1 MKTAL
6 YARVSTAKGEQ
17 DPEVQLAELR
27 AWARRLGHEVVAEH
41 ADRVSGTKGADDRPA
56 LADALRG
63 AHERRYDVLLVWA
76 LDRVSRGGISATADI
91 LARLRRSGVA
101 VKSLKEEWLDTS
113 APGIGELLTAVF
125 AWVAQ
130 QERERIRERVVA
142 GLDRAKRRGVRLG
155 RPEVVVDVA
164 RARQIIERTASV
176 RAAAR
181 ALRVAPGT
189 IRRALAHAG
198 RRPAVEQRHGTMP

>member
-1 MKTAL
+1 MKVAL

-17 DPEVQLAELR
+17 DPEVQLAQLR
-27 AWARRLGHEVVAEH
+27 EGAGRLGHEVVAEY

-63 AHERRYDVLLVWA
+63 AHKRGYDVLLVWA

-164 RARQIIERTASV
+164 RARRIIERTGSV

-189 IRRALAHAG
+189 VRRALD
-198 RRPAVEQRHGTMP
+198 